1 MLKNN
6 SELILKV
13 KWILH
18 QLAGVD
24 PTEFVGPFTEHE
36 IDKLW
41 EENILC
47 QRACSIWGGGRLT
60 TNITNTRAFNIQR
73 YLIAFFRTLYRKH
86 LCLEPHRRKAIN
98 IIKKSGF
105 DLNEKDLLI
114 RGDISSNIMT
124 IQS

>member
-1 MLKNN
+1 MKLTNYEKKIY
-6 SELILKV
+6 SVKELAV
-13 KWILH
+13 
-18 QLAGVD
+18 
-24 PTEFVGPFTEHE
+24 F
-36 IDKLW
+36 
-41 EENILC
+41 
-47 QRACSIWGGGRLT
+47 GGGRLT

-86 LCLEPHRRKAIN
+86 LCLKPHRRKAIN